1 MLIHQRRNIVST
13 LKLVTSKKG
22 TTLPELPG
30 REVIDP
36 IAPRPKE
43 LVASYL
49 RAVGGSARAWRGQL
63 PPHLFPQWAWPAL
76 TRAMEGLPYDLAAVV
91 NAGCAWTV
99 NGPLPADELL
109 TCVAR
114 IEAIEEDER
123 KVLVTL
129 SAKTGPAT
137 QEDALVAT
145 LTAFVPKKSTG
156 PRKKKSSDRARIPLS
171 ATPIFAR
178 KVKPELGRRFATL
191 TGDPN
196 PIHWLAPY
204 ARMSGFKGPILHGFC
219 TAAIAAEALIAN
231 RYAGDA
237 SKLRHFSARF
247 TRPVLLPS
255 RIRVFVDGT
264 DLYVGTQPGAPAQ
277 LTGAFHG

>member
-1 MLIHQRRNIVST
+1 MLLHQRRNLVST
-13 LKLVTSKKG
+13 IRLVTSKKG
-22 TTLPELPG
+22 TTAPELPG
-30 REVIDP
+30 REVLDP
-36 IAPRPKE
+36 IAPRPKQ
-43 LVASYL
+43 LVAAYL

-76 TRAMEGLPYDLAAVV
+76 TRAMEGLPYDLASVV
-91 NAGCAWTV
+91 NAGCSWTV

-114 IEAIEEDER
+114 VESVEESER
-123 KVLVTL
+123 KVLVQL
-129 SAKTGPAT
+129 SARTGPAT
-137 QEDALVAT
+137 QEDALVAR
-145 LTAFVPKKSTG
+145 LTAFVPRKG
-156 PRKKKSSDRARIPLS
+156 PKGGRKRERARVPLD

-178 KVKPELGRRFATL
+178 RVRPELGRRFATL

-204 ARMSGFKGPILHGFC
+204 ARMSGFEGPILHGFC
-219 TAAIAAEALIAN
+219 TAAIAAEALIQN
-231 RYAGDA
+231 RFAGDV

-255 RIRVFVDGT
+255 RIRVFVRGEE
-264 DLYVGTQPGAPAQ
+264 LFVGSQPGAPAQ